1 MSIEKMIN
9 FNELPNEI
17 KEIIFKKNRPW
28 TANQIN
34 RNKEKFEIVID
45 ELKERVEDTIITYY
59 NEEDEFNIID
69 YDWGFAN
76 ALIEC
81 INDINMD
88 NKIENQ
94 MEDMIDR
101 YYHLNE

>member
-1 MSIEKMIN
+1 MSIEKMLN

-17 KEIIFKKNRPW
+17 KEIIFKKNRSW
-28 TANQIN
+28 TSNQIN
-34 RNKEKFEIVID
+34 RNKEKFEMVLD
-45 ELKERVEDTIITYY
+45 ELRGMVEDTVISYY

-81 INDINMD
+81 INDINLD
-88 NKIENQ
+88 NKIENN
-94 MEDMIDR
+94 MEDMIDN
-101 YYHLNE
+101 YYQLNE

>member
-1 MSIEKMIN
+1 MLN

-17 KEIIFKKNRPW
+17 KEIIFQKNRSW
-28 TANQIN
+28 TSNQIN
-34 RNKEKFEIVID
+34 RNKEKFEMVID
-45 ELKERVEDTIITYY
+45 ELRGMVEDTVISYY

-69 YDWGFAN
+69 YDWGFSN

-88 NKIENQ
+88 NKIENS
-94 MEDMIDR
+94 MEDMIDD
-101 YYHLNE
+101 YYQLNE

>member
-1 MSIEKMIN
+1 MFN

-28 TANQIN
+28 TSNQIN
-34 RNKEKFEIVID
+34 RNKEKFEMVID
-45 ELKERVEDTIITYY
+45 ELKGMVEDTVISYY

-81 INDINMD
+81 INDINLD
-88 NKIENQ
+88 NKIENS
-94 MEDMIDR
+94 MEDMIDN
-101 YYHLNE
+101 YYQLNE

>member
-1 MSIEKMIN
+1 MSIEKFMN
-9 FNELPNEI
+9 FNNLPNEI
-17 KEIIFKKNRPW
+17 KEIIFQKNRSW
-28 TANQIN
+28 TSNQIN
-34 RNKEKFEIVID
+34 RNKEKFEMVID
-45 ELKERVEDTIITYY
+45 ELRGMVEDTVISYY

-81 INDINMD
+81 INVTNMD
-88 NKIENQ
+88 NKIENN

>member
-1 MSIEKMIN
+1 MSIEKIMN
-9 FNELPNEI
+9 FNNLPNEI

-28 TANQIN
+28 TSNQIK
-34 RNKEKFEIVID
+34 RNKNKFDIVLY
-45 ELKERVEDTIITYY
+45 ELKGMVEDTIMSYY
-59 NEEDEFNIID
+59 NEDEEENIID
-69 YDWGFAN
+69 YDWGFSN

-81 INDINMD
+81 INETNMN

>member
-1 MSIEKMIN
+1 MIN

-88 NKIENQ
+88 NKIENT
-94 MEDMIDR
+94 MEDMIDN
-101 YYHLNE
+101 YYQLNE

>member
-1 MSIEKMIN
+1 MSIEKFMN
-9 FNELPNEI
+9 FNNLPNEI
-17 KEIIFKKNRPW
+17 KEIIFKKNRSW
-28 TANQIN
+28 TSNQIN
-34 RNKEKFEIVID
+34 RNKEKFEMVID
-45 ELKERVEDTIITYY
+45 ELRGMVEDTVISYY

-81 INDINMD
+81 INETNMD

>member
-1 MSIEKMIN
+1 MSIEKMFN

-28 TANQIN
+28 TSNQIN
-34 RNKEKFEIVID
+34 RNKEKFEMVID
-45 ELKERVEDTIITYY
+45 ELKGMVEDTVISYY

-81 INDINMD
+81 INDINLD
-88 NKIENQ
+88 NKIENS
-94 MEDMIDR
+94 MEDMIDN
-101 YYHLNE
+101 YYQLNE

>member
-1 MSIEKMIN
+1 MLN

-17 KEIIFKKNRPW
+17 KEIIFQKNRSW
-28 TANQIN
+28 TSNQIN
-34 RNKEKFEIVID
+34 RNKEKFEMVID
-45 ELKERVEDTIITYY
+45 ELRGMVEDTVISYY

-88 NKIENQ
+88 NKIENS
-94 MEDMIDR
+94 MEDMIDD
-101 YYHLNE
+101 YYQLNE